1 MASLTLS
8 WADISNDGPT
18 DVILLVARTQPPTQ
32 MLIEK
37 MVAEAIKM
45 IGKHK
50 TPTIRIILYVNHD
63 KLAIVDQMVRDA
75 IGSHKIPYLID
86 CTDNIYDSVMNALDE
101 YKWGVWFAETDNVD
115 GYKKMM
121 KSINAYFFKAGKAS
135 AMIDIRENSEI
146 TNKTLKPIANMLSQ
160 A

>member
-1 MASLTLS
+1 MSKLS
-8 WADISNDGPT
+8 KILDDGPS
-18 DVILLVARTQPPTQ
+18 DVILIVARMQPPTTAHK

-50 TPTIRIILYVNHD
+50 TPTIRIILNVNHD
-63 KLAIVDQMVRDA
+63 KMPLVNQMVRDA
-75 IGSHKIPYLID
+75 IGLQKIPYLID
-86 CTDNIYDSVMNALDE
+86 CTDNIYDSVMNAFDE

-135 AMIDIRENSEI
+135 VMIDIRENSDI
-146 TNKTLKPIANMLSQ
+146 TNKPIANMLSQ
-160 A
+160 T